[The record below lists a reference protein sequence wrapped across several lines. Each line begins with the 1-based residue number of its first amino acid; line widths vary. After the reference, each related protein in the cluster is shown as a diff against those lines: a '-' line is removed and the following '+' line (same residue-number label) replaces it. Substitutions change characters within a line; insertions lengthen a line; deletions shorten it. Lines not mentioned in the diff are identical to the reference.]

1 MSSQAS
7 ILVRKAETDG
17 GRNGMKDSPEN
28 NQKIMIII
36 IYGDDGDE
44 KNNSNLHEDL
54 CSPLR
59 FMFKGS

>member
-28 NQKIMIII
+28 NKKIMIII
-36 IYGDDGDE
+36 IYGDDGDD
-44 KNNSNLHEDL
+44 ND
-54 CSPLR
+54 
-59 FMFKGS
+59 